1 MESRDPVSAVL
12 HRKSPEIWSV
22 ASTTSVYDAL
32 RLMSDKEIGAVLVTS
47 SGKTAGIFSERDYA
61 RKVIL
66 MGRASKETS
75 VSEIMTTP
83 AISVSPEQTVSECMR
98 IMTHERVRHLIV
110 VKGGETIGVIS
121 IGDLVNWIITSQD
134 DTIAQLHGYI
144 SGTYP
149 A

>member
-12 HRKSPEIWSV
+12 KRKSPEIWSV

-98 IMTHERVRHLIV
+98 IMTDERVRHLIV

>member
-1 MESRDPVSAVL
+1 
-12 HRKSPEIWSV
+12 
-22 ASTTSVYDAL
+22 
-32 RLMSDKEIGAVLVTS
+32 LMSDKEIGAVLVTS

-98 IMTHERVRHLIV
+98 IMTDERVRHLIV